1 MKKPKKNIKPVASN
15 NKKEG
20 TRSKQMLNKSM
31 EKKKKVGISLTTEPN
46 KNSTIEVKNAKDKIS
61 IVKPIK
67 KDKGGNH
74 NKSSSMTNR
83 SAKSTKSKEYDNKLN
98 EDHDYEIEKTKEY
111 DFFSYKEKPKPKT
124 TKPNED
130 DNSEEGGKEKGDFL
144 YRTMYKTNADS
155 NKGSNLDNLKTPDTQ
170 KVKKDI
176 DITKPKEKP
185 VEQPPGAQF
194 AISMERTDDITY
206 DIGDKKIHS
215 NIKKSY
221 QYNNYKTNNDK
232 SDYKVESEDST
243 AQKYSDNQNKKNN
256 YNSGYSYDRPSTST
270 YSSKTPGNFIDERTI
285 DLYVID
291 TDGEEPVVSTRNK
304 KRIDRTRNK
313 IKEVKIEKYDAKTP
327 IRDEKLTGFVLI
339 RKSKGKRIY
348 DVEFEDDFD
357 KINEILK
364 NKRVMIKNEIIQFTT
379 VTKLSNYERD
389 IKNYTDKISRL
400 QNDLNKKDY
409 SKNSS
414 NNDDKYRDYEKQI
427 STLKSKNEELNKKAY
442 QLQDELDENI
452 REFKQVKLAY
462 DQLKDSIER
471 EKLERE
477 KMEKEKKE
485 KEQVVKEE
493 PSKIKKKA
501 AQMQQDENNDQKAI
515 KEMKLRIKKYK
526 DVLRNPD
533 EKNKIPFTYRQ
544 DDPSKGNIS
553 PTKKRHKAN
562 ADVPENK
569 DSQVQDTQ
577 PAEEED
583 DDIGEYVLG
592 DEDAK
597 DPRKR
602 KMKNA
607 VNRFRNKYKEVIK
620 EEKKAQ
626 REKEKEEKER
636 EENEEKELEDDNDQ
650 EEKERQE
657 REREELERQERE
669 RKEREEREERER
681 KEREERERREREE
694 RERREREEKERKERE
709 ERERKERERKE
720 RERKEKEERERKE
733 RERKEKEKRDRE
745 EKERKEREKKE
756 KEKKDNKPAMGGARM
771 GGGKMGGNF
780 AKMLADKLKMAPPG
794 MKKGAGG
801 AKRESISKPPV
812 IEKNVDMTKLLEE
825 QPFQGRKDK
834 KKPTRKVF
842 VIEDDDE

>member
-1 MKKPKKNIKPVASN
+1 MKKTKKNVKPVA
-15 NKKEG
+15 NKKEAS
-20 TRSKQMLNKSM
+20 TKSKQMLNKSM
-31 EKKKKVGISLTTEPN
+31 EKKKKVGISLTTETN
-46 KNSTIEVKNAKDKIS
+46 KNSTIEVKNDKDKIS

-67 KDKGGNH
+67 KDRGEH
-74 NKSSSMTNR
+74 QKSSSMTNR
-83 SAKSTKSKEYDNKLN
+83 SIKSTKSKEYDNKLN
-98 EDHDYEIEKTKEY
+98 EDNDYEIEKTKEY
-111 DFFSYKEKPKPKT
+111 DYFSYKEKPKPKT

-130 DNSEEGGKEKGDFL
+130 NTSEGAGKEKGDFL
-144 YRTMYKTNADS
+144 YNTIYKTNVDS

-170 KVKKDI
+170 KTKKDK
-176 DITKPKEKP
+176 DIYTSKEKP
-185 VEQPPGAQF
+185 VEQPPGSQF
-194 AISMERTDDITY
+194 VISMERTDDITY

-215 NIKKSY
+215 NIKKNY

-232 SDYKVESEDST
+232 NDYKIDSEDSK
-243 AQKYSDNQNKKNN
+243 AQKYSDNQYKKNN
-256 YNSGYSYDRPSTST
+256 YNSGSSYDRPSTST
-270 YSSKTPGNFIDERTI
+270 YSSKTPNNFINERTI

-291 TDGEEPVVSTRNK
+291 TDGEEPIVSTRNK
-304 KRIDRTRNK
+304 KKIDRTRNK
-313 IKEVKIEKYDAKTP
+313 IKEVQIEKYDAKTP

-348 DVEFEDDFD
+348 DVEFEDDID

-364 NKRVMIKNEIIQFTT
+364 NKKVMIKNEIIQFSTL
-379 VTKLSNYERD
+379 TKLSNYERD

-409 SKNSS
+409 SKVRD

-427 STLKSKNEELNKKAY
+427 SALKSKNDELNKKAY
-442 QLQDELDENI
+442 KLQDELDENI
-452 REFKQVKLAY
+452 REFKQVRLAY

-471 EKLERE
+471 EKLEKEKLERE

-501 AQMQQDENNDQKAI
+501 AQMQHDEDNDQKAI

-544 DDPSKGNIS
+544 DDPNKGNIS

-562 ADVPENK
+562 IEVPENK
-569 DSQVQDTQ
+569 DSQVIDTQ

-583 DDIGEYVLG
+583 DEIGEYVLG

-607 VNRFRNKYKEVIK
+607 VNRFRKKYHEVIK

-626 REKEKEEKER
+626 REKEKEERER
-636 EENEEKELEDDNDQ
+636 EENEERELEDENYQ

-669 RKEREEREERER
+669 RKEREERERR
-681 KEREERERREREE
+681 EREERERREREE
-694 RERREREEKERKERE
+694 RERKER
-709 ERERKERERKE
+709 
-720 RERKEKEERERKE
+720 EERERKE

-756 KEKKDNKPAMGGARM
+756 KDKKDNKPAMGGARM

-780 AKMLADKLKMAPPG
+780 AKMLADKLKVAPPGG
-794 MKKGAGG
+794 MKKGAG
-801 AKRESISKPPV
+801 AKRDSISKPPI
-812 IEKNVDMTKLLEE
+812 IEKNVDMVKLLEE
-825 QPFQGRKDK
+825 QPIHTRKDK

>member
-1 MKKPKKNIKPVASN
+1 MKKTKKNVKPVA
-15 NKKEG
+15 NKKEAS
-20 TRSKQMLNKSM
+20 TKSKQMLNKSM
-31 EKKKKVGISLTTEPN
+31 EKKKKVGISLTTETN
-46 KNSTIEVKNAKDKIS
+46 KNSTIEVKNDKDKIS

-67 KDKGGNH
+67 KDRGEH
-74 NKSSSMTNR
+74 QKSSSMTNR
-83 SAKSTKSKEYDNKLN
+83 SIKSTKSKEYDNKLN
-98 EDHDYEIEKTKEY
+98 EDNDYEIEKTKEY
-111 DFFSYKEKPKPKT
+111 DYFSYKEKPKPKT

-130 DNSEEGGKEKGDFL
+130 NTSEGAGKEKGDFL
-144 YRTMYKTNADS
+144 YNTMYKTNVDS

-170 KVKKDI
+170 KTKKDK
-176 DITKPKEKP
+176 DIYTSKEKP
-185 VEQPPGAQF
+185 VEQPPGNQF
-194 AISMERTDDITY
+194 VISMERTDDITY

-232 SDYKVESEDST
+232 NDYKIDSEDSK
-243 AQKYSDNQNKKNN
+243 AQKYSDNQYKKNN
-256 YNSGYSYDRPSTST
+256 YNSGSSYDRPSTST
-270 YSSKTPGNFIDERTI
+270 YSSKTPNNFTNERTV
-285 DLYVID
+285 DLFVID
-291 TDGEEPVVSTRNK
+291 TDGEEPIVSTRNK

-348 DVEFEDDFD
+348 DVEFEDDID

-364 NKRVMIKNEIIQFTT
+364 NKKVMIKNEIIQFVTL
-379 VTKLSNYERD
+379 TKLSNYDRD

-409 SKNSS
+409 SKGRD

-427 STLKSKNEELNKKAY
+427 SALKSKNDELNKKAY
-442 QLQDELDENI
+442 KLQDELDENI
-452 REFKQVKLAY
+452 REFKQVRLAY

-471 EKLERE
+471 EKLEKEKLERE

-501 AQMQQDENNDQKAI
+501 AQMQHDEDNDQKAI

-544 DDPSKGNIS
+544 DDPNKGNIS

-562 ADVPENK
+562 IEVPENK
-569 DSQVQDTQ
+569 DSQVIDTQ

-583 DDIGEYVLG
+583 DEIGEYVLG

-597 DPRKR
+597 DPKKR

-607 VNRFRNKYKEVIK
+607 VNRFRKKYHEVIK

-626 REKEKEEKER
+626 REKEKEERER
-636 EENEEKELEDDNDQ
+636 EENEERELEDENYQ

-669 RKEREEREERER
+669 RKEREERE
-681 KEREERERREREE
+681 RREREE
-694 RERREREEKERKERE
+694 RERREREERERKERE

-720 RERKEKEERERKE
+720 KERKEREERERKE

-756 KEKKDNKPAMGGARM
+756 KDKKDNKPAMGGARM

-780 AKMLADKLKMAPPG
+780 AKMLADKLKVAPPGG
-794 MKKGAGG
+794 MKKGAG
-801 AKRESISKPPV
+801 AKRDSISKPPI
-812 IEKNVDMTKLLEE
+812 IEKNVDMVKLLEE
-825 QPFQGRKDK
+825 QPIHTRKDK

>member
-1 MKKPKKNIKPVASN
+1 MKKTKKNVKPVASN
-15 NKKEG
+15 NKKEAAKP
-20 TRSKQMLNKSM
+20 KQILNKSM
-31 EKKKKVGISLTTEPN
+31 EKKKKVGINLTTEPN
-46 KNSTIEVKNAKDKIS
+46 KNSTIEVKNVKDKIN
-61 IVKPIK
+61 ITKPIK
-67 KDKGGNH
+67 KDRGGNQ
-74 NKSSSMTNR
+74 KSSSMTNR
-83 SAKSTKSKEYDNKLN
+83 SAKSTKTKEYDNKLN
-98 EDHDYEIEKTKEY
+98 EDNDYEVEKTKEY
-111 DFFSYKEKPKPKT
+111 DFFSYKEKTK
-124 TKPNED
+124 TKPAKPID
-130 DNSEEGGKEKGDFL
+130 DNTSEDESKEKGDFL
-144 YRTMYKTNADS
+144 YRTMYKTNVDS
-155 NKGSNLDNLKTPDTQ
+155 NKGSNFDNLKTPDTQ

-176 DITKPKEKP
+176 DKDIIKSKENP
-185 VEQPPGAQF
+185 VEQPPGSQF
-194 AISMERTDDITY
+194 VISMERTDDITY

-221 QYNNYKTNNDK
+221 NYNNYKTNNDK

-243 AQKYSDNQNKKNN
+243 AQKYSDNQHKKNN
-256 YNSGYSYDRPSTST
+256 YNSGSSYDRPSTST
-270 YSSKTPGNFIDERTI
+270 YSSKTPSNLINERTI
-285 DLYVID
+285 DLFVID
-291 TDGEEPVVSTRNK
+291 TDDEEPIVSTRYK

-348 DVEFEDDFD
+348 DVEFEDNID

-364 NKRVMIKNEIIQFTT
+364 NKKVMIKNEIVQFVTL
-379 VTKLSNYERD
+379 TKLSNYERD

-409 SKNSS
+409 SKGRD
-414 NNDDKYRDYEKQI
+414 NDDMSKEYEKQI
-427 STLKSKNEELNKKAY
+427 SALKSKNEELNKKIY
-442 QLQDELDENI
+442 KQQDELNENI
-452 REFKQVKLAY
+452 REFKQVRLAY

-477 KMEKEKKE
+477 KIEKEKMEKEKMEREKMEREKKE
-485 KEQVVKEE
+485 KEQVIKEE

-544 DDPSKGNIS
+544 DDPNKGNQS
-553 PTKKRHKAN
+553 PTKKRHKQN
-562 ADVPENK
+562 IEVPENK
-569 DSQVQDTQ
+569 DNQAQETQ

-583 DDIGEYVLG
+583 DEIGEYVLG

-607 VNRFRNKYKEVIK
+607 VNRFRMKYKEVIK
-620 EEKKAQ
+620 EEKKIQ

-636 EENEEKELEDDNDQ
+636 EENEERELEDENYQ
-650 EEKERQE
+650 EEKEREE
-657 REREELERQERE
+657 RERQELERQERE
-669 RKEREEREERER
+669 KKEREEKERR
-681 KEREERERREREE
+681 EREERERREREE
-694 RERREREEKERKERE
+694 RERRERE
-709 ERERKERERKE
+709 RKERERKE
-720 RERKEKEERERKE
+720 REERERKE

-756 KEKKDNKPAMGGARM
+756 KEKKDNKPTMGGAKM
-771 GGGKMGGNF
+771 GGGKMGVNF

-794 MKKGAGG
+794 GMKKGAGG
-801 AKRESISKPPV
+801 AKRDSISKPPV
-812 IEKNVDMTKLLEE
+812 IDKNVDMAKLLVD

-834 KKPTRKVF
+834 RKPTRKVF
-842 VIEDDDE
+842 VIEDNDE

>member
-1 MKKPKKNIKPVASN
+1 MKKPKKNTKPVASN
-15 NKKEG
+15 NKKES
-20 TRSKQMLNKSM
+20 TKSKQMLNKSM

-46 KNSTIEVKNAKDKIS
+46 KNSTIEVRNAKDKIALS
-61 IVKPIK
+61 KPIK
-67 KDKGGNH
+67 KGGGNQ
-74 NKSSSMTNR
+74 KSSSMTNR

-98 EDHDYEIEKTKEY
+98 EDNDYEIGKTKEY
-111 DFFSYKEKPKPKT
+111 DYFSYKDKNKEKP

-130 DNSEEGGKEKGDFL
+130 DTSEDASKDKGDFL
-144 YRTMYKTNADS
+144 YRTMYKTNVDNNKSS
-155 NKGSNLDNLKTPDTQ
+155 NIDNLKTPDTQ
-170 KVKKDI
+170 KIKKDNVS
-176 DITKPKEKP
+176 KSKEKP
-185 VEQPPGAQF
+185 VEQPPGNQF
-194 AISMERTDDITY
+194 AISMERTDDIIY

-221 QYNNYKTNNDK
+221 DYNNYKANNDK
-232 SDYKVESEDST
+232 NYYKVESDDT
-243 AQKYSDNQNKKNN
+243 NAQKYSDYQNKKNN
-256 YNSGYSYDRPSTST
+256 YNSGSSYDRPSTST
-270 YSSKTPGNFIDERTI
+270 YSSKTPSNLLNERTI

-291 TDGEEPVVSTRNK
+291 TDGEEPVVSTRNQK
-304 KRIDRTRNK
+304 KIDRTRNK

-348 DVEFEDDFD
+348 DVEFGDDMD

-364 NKRVMIKNEIIQFTT
+364 NKKVMIKNEIIQFVTL
-379 VTKLSNYERD
+379 TKLTNYERD

-400 QNDLNKKDY
+400 QNDINKKDY
-409 SKNSS
+409 SKGGD
-414 NNDDKYRDYEKQI
+414 NDNKTKLYEEQI
-427 STLKSKNEELNKKAY
+427 SELKSKNLELSKKAFK
-442 QLQDELDENI
+442 LQDELDENI

-462 DQLKDSIER
+462 DQLKDNIER
-471 EKLERE
+471 EKLEKE
-477 KMEKEKKE
+477 KMEKEKERERKE

-526 DVLRNPD
+526 DDLRKPD

-544 DDPSKGNIS
+544 DDVNKGNIS
-553 PTKKRHKAN
+553 PTRKRHKQN
-562 ADVPENK
+562 VENPENK
-569 DSQVQDTQ
+569 EIQLQETQ

-583 DDIGEYVLG
+583 DEIGEYVLG

-602 KMKNA
+602 KLKNA

-636 EENEEKELEDDNDQ
+636 EENEERELEDENYQ

-669 RKEREEREERER
+669 RKEREERERR
-681 KEREERERREREE
+681 EREERERREREE
-694 RERREREEKERKERE
+694 RERREREE
-709 ERERKERERKE
+709 RERKERERRE
-720 RERKEKEERERKE
+720 REEKEKKERERKE
-733 RERKEKEKRDRE
+733 RERKEKEKRDKE

-756 KEKKDNKPAMGGARM
+756 KDKKDNKPAMGGARM

-794 MKKGAGG
+794 MKKGGG
-801 AKRESISKPPV
+801 GNKGEANPKPPV
-812 IEKNVDMTKLLEE
+812 IEKNVDMAKLLEE

-834 KKPTRKVF
+834 RKPTRKVF
-842 VIEDDDE
+842 VIEDNDE

>member
-1 MKKPKKNIKPVASN
+1 MKKTKKNVKPVA
-15 NKKEG
+15 NKKEAS
-20 TRSKQMLNKSM
+20 TKSKQMLNKSM
-31 EKKKKVGISLTTEPN
+31 EKKKKVGISLTTETN
-46 KNSTIEVKNAKDKIS
+46 KNSTIEVKNDKDKIS

-67 KDKGGNH
+67 KDRGEH
-74 NKSSSMTNR
+74 QKSSSMTNR
-83 SAKSTKSKEYDNKLN
+83 SIKSTKSKEYDNKLN
-98 EDHDYEIEKTKEY
+98 EDNDYEIEKTKEY
-111 DFFSYKEKPKPKT
+111 DYFSYKEKPKPKT

-130 DNSEEGGKEKGDFL
+130 NTSEGAGKEKGDFL
-144 YRTMYKTNADS
+144 YNTMYKTNVDS

-170 KVKKDI
+170 KTKKDK
-176 DITKPKEKP
+176 DIYTSKEKP
-185 VEQPPGAQF
+185 VEQPPGNQF
-194 AISMERTDDITY
+194 VISMERTDDITY

-215 NIKKSY
+215 NIKKNY

-232 SDYKVESEDST
+232 NDYKIDSEDSK
-243 AQKYSDNQNKKNN
+243 AQKYSDNQYKKNN
-256 YNSGYSYDRPSTST
+256 YNSGSSYDRPSTST
-270 YSSKTPGNFIDERTI
+270 YSSKTPNNFINERTI

-291 TDGEEPVVSTRNK
+291 TDGEEPVVSTRNT

-313 IKEVKIEKYDAKTP
+313 IKEVQIEKYDAKTP

-348 DVEFEDDFD
+348 DVEFEDDID

-364 NKRVMIKNEIIQFTT
+364 NKKVMIKNEIIQFVTL
-379 VTKLSNYERD
+379 TKLSNYDRD

-409 SKNSS
+409 SKGRD

-427 STLKSKNEELNKKAY
+427 SALKSKNDELNKKAY
-442 QLQDELDENI
+442 KLQDELDENI
-452 REFKQVKLAY
+452 REFKQVRLAY

-471 EKLERE
+471 EKLEKEKLERE

-501 AQMQQDENNDQKAI
+501 AQMQHDEDNDQKAI

-544 DDPSKGNIS
+544 DDPNKGNIS

-562 ADVPENK
+562 IEVPENK
-569 DSQVQDTQ
+569 DSQVIDTQ

-583 DDIGEYVLG
+583 DEIGEYVLG

-597 DPRKR
+597 DPKKR

-607 VNRFRNKYKEVIK
+607 VNRFRKKYHEVIK

-626 REKEKEEKER
+626 REKEKEERER
-636 EENEEKELEDDNDQ
+636 EENEERELEDENYQ

-669 RKEREEREERER
+669 RKEREERE
-681 KEREERERREREE
+681 
-694 RERREREEKERKERE
+694 
-709 ERERKERERKE
+709 RKE
-720 RERKEKEERERKE
+720 RERKEKERKEREERERKE

-756 KEKKDNKPAMGGARM
+756 KDKKDNKPAMGGARM

-780 AKMLADKLKMAPPG
+780 AKMLADKLKVAPPG
-794 MKKGAGG
+794 GTKKGAGG
-801 AKRESISKPPV
+801 AKRDSISKPPI
-812 IEKNVDMTKLLEE
+812 IEKNVDMVKLLEE
-825 QPFQGRKDK
+825 QPIHTRKDK

>member
-20 TRSKQMLNKSM
+20 TKSKQMLNKSM

-46 KNSTIEVKNAKDKIS
+46 KNSTIEVRNAKDKIS

-67 KDKGGNH
+67 KDKGGNP

-83 SAKSTKSKEYDNKLN
+83 SAKTKEYDNKLN
-98 EDHDYEIEKTKEY
+98 EDNDYEIEKTKEY
-111 DFFSYKEKPKPKT
+111 DFFSYKEKPIPKT

-130 DNSEEGGKEKGDFL
+130 DNSEDDGKEKGDFL
-144 YRTMYKTNADS
+144 YRTMYKTNVDS

-176 DITKPKEKP
+176 DITKYKEKP
-185 VEQPPGAQF
+185 VEQPPGSQF
-194 AISMERTDDITY
+194 MISMERTDDIIY

-215 NIKKSY
+215 NIQKSY
-221 QYNNYKTNNDK
+221 QYNNYKANNDK

-256 YNSGYSYDRPSTST
+256 YNYGSSYDRPSTST

-285 DLYVID
+285 DLFVID
-291 TDGEEPVVSTRNK
+291 TDGEEPIVSTRNK

-327 IRDEKLTGFVLI
+327 IRDERLTGFVLI

-357 KINEILK
+357 KINEILR
-364 NKRVMIKNEIIQFTT
+364 NKKVMIKNEIIQFVTL
-379 VTKLSNYERD
+379 TKLTNYERD

-409 SKNSS
+409 SKGS
-414 NNDDKYRDYEKQI
+414 NNDDKYRDYEQQI
-427 STLKSKNEELNKKAY
+427 SALKSKNDELNKKAY
-442 QLQDELDENI
+442 KLQDELDENI

-515 KEMKLRIKKYK
+515 KQMKLRIKKYK

-533 EKNKIPFTYRQ
+533 EKNKIPFSYRQ

-562 ADVPENK
+562 VEVPENK
-569 DSQVQDTQ
+569 DNQVQDTQ

-602 KMKNA
+602 KLKNA

-636 EENEEKELEDDNDQ
+636 EENEERELEDENYQ

-669 RKEREEREERER
+669 RKELEERER

-694 RERREREEKERKERE
+694 RERREREERERRERE

-720 RERKEKEERERKE
+720 KERKEREERERKE

-745 EKERKEREKKE
+745 EKERKEREK

-794 MKKGAGG
+794 GMKKGAG
-801 AKRESISKPPV
+801 AKRDSISKPPV

-834 KKPTRKVF
+834 KKPTRKIF
-842 VIEDDDE
+842 VIEDNEEE

>member
-1 MKKPKKNIKPVASN
+1 MKKPKKNTKPVASN
-15 NKKEG
+15 NKKEA
-20 TRSKQMLNKSM
+20 TKSKQMLNKSM

-67 KDKGGNH
+67 KDRGGNQ
-74 NKSSSMTNR
+74 KSSSMTNR

-98 EDHDYEIEKTKEY
+98 EDNNYEIEKTKEY

-144 YRTMYKTNADS
+144 YRTMYKTNVDS
-155 NKGSNLDNLKTPDTQ
+155 NKGSNLDNMKTPDTQ
-170 KVKKDI
+170 KIKQDI
-176 DITKPKEKP
+176 DISKSKEKP
-185 VEQPPGAQF
+185 VEQPASNQF

-221 QYNNYKTNNDK
+221 QYNNYKANND
-232 SDYKVESEDST
+232 YKNESEDST
-243 AQKYSDNQNKKNN
+243 AIKYSDNNNKKSN
-256 YNSGYSYDRPSTST
+256 YNSGSNYDRPSTST
-270 YSSKTPGNFIDERTI
+270 YSSKTPSNYINERTI
-285 DLYVID
+285 DLFVID

-357 KINEILK
+357 KINEILR
-364 NKRVMIKNEIIQFTT
+364 NKKVMIKNEIIQFATL
-379 VTKLSNYERD
+379 TKLTNYERD

-400 QNDLNKKDY
+400 QNDINKKDY
-409 SKNSS
+409 SKGRD
-414 NNDDKYRDYEKQI
+414 NDDNKYRDYENQI
-427 STLKSKNEELNKKAY
+427 SELKSKNNELNKKAY
-442 QLQDELDENI
+442 KLQDELDENI

-477 KMEKEKKE
+477 KLEKERMEKEKKE

-544 DDPSKGNIS
+544 DDASKGNIS
-553 PTKKRHKAN
+553 PTKKRQKAN
-562 ADVPENK
+562 IVVPENK
-569 DSQVQDTQ
+569 EIQVQETQ

-636 EENEEKELEDDNDQ
+636 EENEERELEDENYQ

-657 REREELERQERE
+657 REREEQERQERE
-669 RKEREEREERER
+669 RKEREERERKEREERER

-694 RERREREEKERKERE
+694 RERREREE
-709 ERERKERERKE
+709 RERKE
-720 RERKEKEERERKE
+720 RERKEKERKEREE

-745 EKERKEREKKE
+745 EKERKEKEKKEREKKE
-756 KEKKDNKPAMGGARM
+756 KDKKDNKPAMGGARM

-794 MKKGAGG
+794 GMKKGAG
-801 AKRESISKPPV
+801 AKRDSISKPPV
-812 IEKNVDMTKLLEE
+812 IEKNVDVTKLLEE

>member
-1 MKKPKKNIKPVASN
+1 MKKPKKNVKTGTSN
-15 NKKEG
+15 NKKEP
-20 TRSKQMLNKSM
+20 TKSKQLLNKSM
-31 EKKKKVGISLTTEPN
+31 EKKKKVGLSTEQN
-46 KNSTIEVKNAKDKIS
+46 KNSTIEVKSGKDKIS

-67 KDKGGNH
+67 KDKTANQ
-74 NKSSSMTNR
+74 KSSSMTNR

-98 EDHDYEIEKTKEY
+98 EDNDYENEKTKEY

-124 TKPNED
+124 TKPND
-130 DNSEEGGKEKGDFL
+130 DDTSDDGGKEKGDFL
-144 YRTMYKTNADS
+144 YRTMYKTNVDN
-155 NKGSNLDNLKTPDTQ
+155 NKGTNVDNLKTPDNQ
-170 KVKKDI
+170 KNKKD
-176 DITKPKEKP
+176 KEISKSKERP
-185 VEQPPGAQF
+185 VEQPPGSQF
-194 AISMERTDDITY
+194 AISVERTDDITY

-215 NIKKSY
+215 NIKKNY

-256 YNSGYSYDRPSTST
+256 YNSGSNYDRPSTRT
-270 YSSKTPGNFIDERTI
+270 YSSKYPNNYINERTI

-291 TDGEEPVVSTRNK
+291 TDGEEPVVSTRNT

-313 IKEVKIEKYDAKTP
+313 IKEVKIEKYDPRTP

-348 DVEFEDDFD
+348 DVEFEDDIG

-364 NKRVMIKNEIIQFTT
+364 NKKVMIKNEIIQFVTL
-379 VTKLSNYERD
+379 TKLSNYERD
-389 IKNYTDKISRL
+389 IKNYADKISRL
-400 QNDLNKKDY
+400 QNDINKKDY
-409 SKNSS
+409 SQGRD
-414 NNDDKYRDYEKQI
+414 NDDKNKEYEMQV
-427 STLKSKNEELNKKAY
+427 SELKSKNQELQKKVFK
-442 QLQDELDENI
+442 LQDELDENI
-452 REFKQVKLAY
+452 REFKQVKLGY

-471 EKLERE
+471 EKLEKE
-477 KMEKEKKE
+477 KMEKERKE
-485 KEQVVKEE
+485 KEPVVKEE

-501 AQMQQDENNDQKAI
+501 AQMQQDEDNDQKAI

-533 EKNKIPFTYRQ
+533 DKNKIPFTYRQ
-544 DDPSKGNIS
+544 DDPNKGNIS
-553 PTKKRHKAN
+553 PRKKHKASIE
-562 ADVPENK
+562 APETK
-569 DSQVQDTQ
+569 EIQLQETQ

-583 DDIGEYVLG
+583 DEIGEYVLG

-597 DPRKR
+597 DPKKR
-602 KMKNA
+602 KLKNA
-607 VNRFRNKYKEVIK
+607 VNRFRKKYQEVIK

-626 REKEKEEKER
+626 REKEREEKER
-636 EENEEKELEDDNDQ
+636 EENEERELEDENYQ

-681 KEREERERREREE
+681 
-694 RERREREEKERKERE
+694 REREEKERRERE

-720 RERKEKEERERKE
+720 KEKRDREERERKE

-745 EKERKEREKKE
+745 EKERKERERKE
-756 KEKKDNKPAMGGARM
+756 KEKRDREEKERKDRERKEKDKKDNKTAFGGGRM
-771 GGGKMGGNF
+771 GGGKMAGNF

-794 MKKGAGG
+794 GMKKGSGV
-801 AKRESISKPPV
+801 KRDSVSKPPV
-812 IEKNVDMTKLLEE
+812 IEKNVDAIKLLEE